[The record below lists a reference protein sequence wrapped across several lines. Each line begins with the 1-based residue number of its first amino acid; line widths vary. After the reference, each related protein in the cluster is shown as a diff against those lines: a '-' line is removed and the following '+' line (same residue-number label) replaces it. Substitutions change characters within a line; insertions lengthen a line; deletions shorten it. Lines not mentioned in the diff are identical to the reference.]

1 MSWFSRTQ
9 KCVTLSTTKAEYVAM
24 ADGVKK
30 ALYVRGILAFLTP
43 CLRLMS
49 IDVYEDKKG
58 AIDLA
63 KNL

>member
-1 MSWFSRTQ
+1 
-9 KCVTLSTTKAEYVAM
+9 M